1 MADKHKPSNNQEN
14 QKQEKRLN
22 PYIRFTSVA
31 FQMGAT
37 IYLGNLLGKWLD
49 GKYNDGDKG
58 FIVIMTLLGVG
69 LSIYTVVKQLNR
81 IKY

>member
-1 MADKHKPSNNQEN
+1 MAHNRSNKEN

-49 GKYNDGDKG
+49 NKYDKDFWESIVTLFAVFLAIYQVISQVIKISKNND
-58 FIVIMTLLGVG
+58 
-69 LSIYTVVKQLNR
+69 
-81 IKY
+81 

>member
-1 MADKHKPSNNQEN
+1 MAYKRNNKEN
-14 QKQEKRLN
+14 QKQEKQLN

-49 GKYNDGDKG
+49 TKYDKDFWESIVTLFAVFLAIYQVISQVIKISKNND
-58 FIVIMTLLGVG
+58 
-69 LSIYTVVKQLNR
+69 
-81 IKY
+81 